1 VVAININANAPIVG
15 PFLGDFLRGGAEIGE
30 DTLARFYSL
39 HMLIIPGGLITL
51 ITLHVYLVI
60 RLGVTEPPWTRGAG
74 GYDFVEDGAGPARKG
89 LVEPRPRGNGSMGG
103 PARTEVKR

>member
-1 VVAININANAPIVG
+1 
-15 PFLGDFLRGGAEIGE
+15 
-30 DTLARFYSL
+30 
-39 HMLIIPGGLITL
+39 MLIIPGGLITL